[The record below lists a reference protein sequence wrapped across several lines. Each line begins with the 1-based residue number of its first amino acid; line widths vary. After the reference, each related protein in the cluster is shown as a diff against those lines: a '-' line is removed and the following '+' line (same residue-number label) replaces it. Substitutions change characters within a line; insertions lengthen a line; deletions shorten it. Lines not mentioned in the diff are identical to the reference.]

1 MRRKNKGY
9 DHQSPHET
17 KGMREITHEHTKKD
31 LFPGCA
37 RELFMRLFA
46 RNVGKNHLRRVP
58 FKKPLMVRS
67 GFIH

>member
-1 MRRKNKGY
+1 
-9 DHQSPHET
+9 
-17 KGMREITHEHTKKD
+17 MREITHEHTKKD